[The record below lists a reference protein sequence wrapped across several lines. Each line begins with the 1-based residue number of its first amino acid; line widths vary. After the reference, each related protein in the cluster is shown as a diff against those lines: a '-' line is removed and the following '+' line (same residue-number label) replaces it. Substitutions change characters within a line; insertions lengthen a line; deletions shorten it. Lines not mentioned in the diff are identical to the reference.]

1 MVEFAHRACR
11 LYQQQGSPEAGA
23 GALEKTAKMVEQKD
37 PASAINVLQH
47 AVEVLMVSGIHGQ
60 KFWRASSVMLNIKM
74 CFARLQIE
82 DSASRQ
88 AAEHLSKI
96 SRLQVRIQRYV

>member
-1 MVEFAHRACR
+1 MCNRFGVFDPFQIILLLKDQNKYDEMVEFAHRACR

-47 AVEVLMVSGIHGQ
+47 AVEVLMVNQMFKQIFRQ
-60 KFWRASSVMLNIKM
+60 KINR
-74 CFARLQIE
+74 
-82 DSASRQ
+82 
-88 AAEHLSKI
+88 
-96 SRLQVRIQRYV
+96 

>member
-1 MVEFAHRACR
+1 MELFQIILLLKDQSKFDEMCEYAHRACR

-47 AVEVLMVSGIHGQ
+47 AVEVLMVI
-60 KFWRASSVMLNIKM
+60 LNNYLIT
-74 CFARLQIE
+74 RE
-82 DSASRQ
+82 
-88 AAEHLSKI
+88 
-96 SRLQVRIQRYV
+96 QRN

>member
-23 GALEKTAKMVEQKD
+23 GALEKTAKMVETKD

-47 AVEVLMVSGIHGQ
+47 AIEVLMVNYLFFPQIFRDFFLFFLRKKSY
-60 KFWRASSVMLNIKM
+60 ALNV
-74 CFARLQIE
+74 CF
-82 DSASRQ
+82 
-88 AAEHLSKI
+88 KK
-96 SRLQVRIQRYV
+96 

>member
-23 GALEKTAKMVEQKD
+23 GALEKTAKMVESKD

-47 AVEVLMVSGIHGQ
+47 AIEVLMVRKTQHLFDFFIQ
-60 KFWRASSVMLNIKM
+60 FTLFFLNFFCPNYSRTYNCSIV
-74 CFARLQIE
+74 QILI
-82 DSASRQ
+82 D
-88 AAEHLSKI
+88 
-96 SRLQVRIQRYV
+96 

>member
-47 AVEVLMVSGIHGQ
+47 AVEVLM
-60 KFWRASSVMLNIKM
+60 
-74 CFARLQIE
+74 IE
-82 DSASRQ
+82 DSASRN

-96 SRLQVRIQRYV
+96 SRLQCRIQR

>member
-47 AVEVLMVSGIHGQ
+47 AVEVLMVN
-60 KFWRASSVMLNIKM
+60 W
-74 CFARLQIE
+74 
-82 DSASRQ
+82 
-88 AAEHLSKI
+88 
-96 SRLQVRIQRYV
+96 

>member
-60 KFWRASSVMLNIKM
+60 KCLEGIK
-74 CFARLQIE
+74 CYA
-82 DSASRQ
+82 
-88 AAEHLSKI
+88 
-96 SRLQVRIQRYV
+96 

>member
-1 MVEFAHRACR
+1 MNRIIILCLFDLFQIILLLKEQDKFDEMVEFAHRACR

-47 AVEVLMVSGIHGQ
+47 AVEVLMVNNLFHFFI
-60 KFWRASSVMLNIKM
+60 SSVVITV
-74 CFARLQIE
+74 I
-82 DSASRQ
+82 
-88 AAEHLSKI
+88 
-96 SRLQVRIQRYV
+96 

>member
-47 AVEVLMVSGIHGQ
+47 AVEVLMVNGQLYFKLINFFPSG
-60 KFWRASSVMLNIKM
+60 SLNSFD
-74 CFARLQIE
+74 CVYL
-82 DSASRQ
+82 
-88 AAEHLSKI
+88 
-96 SRLQVRIQRYV
+96 